1 MRFVHD
7 NATQTAQSV
16 PRLKWP
22 LIGALAFGL
31 FTDFLLLTIVVPI
44 LATLLHADS
53 TPRLTVTA
61 IGVLFSAKAG
71 TQVFVFGSCSLL
83 LRLIPAPARHPGR
96 RNLC

>member
-7 NATQTAQSV
+7 NATQTAQSR

-53 TPRLTVTA
+53 SPRLTVTA

-71 TQVFVFGSCSLL
+71 WWRQL
-83 LRLIPAPARHPGR
+83 
-96 RNLC
+96 

>member
-1 MRFVHD
+1 MRFLIVVVFEAWMCGSCLTTPHR
-7 NATQTAQSV
+7 QQSR

-22 LIGALAFGL
+22 LIGALASGL

-53 TPRLTVTA
+53 SPRLTVTA

-71 TQVFVFGSCSLL
+71 WWRQL
-83 LRLIPAPARHPGR
+83 
-96 RNLC
+96 